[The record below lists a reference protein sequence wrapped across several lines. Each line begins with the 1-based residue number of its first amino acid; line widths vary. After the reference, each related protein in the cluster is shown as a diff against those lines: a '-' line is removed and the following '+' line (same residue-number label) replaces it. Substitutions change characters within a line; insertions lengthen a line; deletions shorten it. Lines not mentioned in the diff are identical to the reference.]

1 MKKTSFM
8 CCSLQSFY
16 FVTTVSVITIESIWI
31 TLLTVNYILTAFF
44 YDAVNMDGFYFSKS
58 CLGKAHQ
65 KHGCVNGKN
74 IPRNFCFVIA
84 PLYLIMVL
92 KVYKGINYLIKGQT
106 RYFFQGYYYTSVSFY
121 VSWCFM
127 TILILSESTGW
138 SSSRIKFF
146 LFSSLIV
153 SLASWILL
161 YMQMKF
167 KDTMHHRL
175 IKMNRDT
182 LKDINR

>member
-1 MKKTSFM
+1 M
-8 CCSLQSFY
+8 L
-16 FVTTVSVITIESIWI
+16 
-31 TLLTVNYILTAFF
+31 
-44 YDAVNMDGFYFSKS
+44 
-58 CLGKAHQ
+58 
-65 KHGCVNGKN
+65 
-74 IPRNFCFVIA
+74 
-84 PLYLIMVL
+84 L
-92 KVYKGINYLIKGQT
+92 KVYKGINYLIKGQN

-138 SSSRIKFF
+138 SSSKIKFF